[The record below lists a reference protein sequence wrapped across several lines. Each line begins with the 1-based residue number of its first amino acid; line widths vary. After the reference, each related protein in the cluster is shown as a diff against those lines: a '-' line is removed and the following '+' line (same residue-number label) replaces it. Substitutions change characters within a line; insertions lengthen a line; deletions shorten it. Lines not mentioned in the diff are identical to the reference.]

1 MEHEMLPNQDNK
13 VPFHIEDVLGDILKA
28 EEECPGVYYVAARRN
43 DEPYFAREYYV
54 IAADTPVIPQKA
66 KKYGHPIPGCPG
78 ILLYSMQEERSG
90 YRIIHYEIAKYR
102 TEHGIPLPDGETL
115 HELKAFHR
123 EHHPEYFGPY
133 PVPTVAPGGSVLRHH
148 VIDNGVYWLEMERN
162 RPLLSICYPIWTE
175 LSDYAIKFSRQE
187 GQNRKQEGEETPDY
201 LFFSE
206 TDSCVPIFELLLVR
220 NEWETSGMVN
230 KAALM
235 NAIWS
240 HHPEY
245 AALYNAE
252 EQTGRHDTLG
262 LLLQTFGKEVEPKGN
277 PQNMI
282 QLTPDERTD
291 FLHFRGDTDRK
302 KSL

>member
-1 MEHEMLPNQDNK
+1 MEYETLPRQDDEL
-13 VPFHIEDVLGDILKA
+13 PFHIEDVLGDILEA

-43 DEPYFAREYYV
+43 DEPPFAREYYI

-66 KKYGHPIPGCPG
+66 KKYGQPIPGCPK

-90 YRIIHYEIAKYR
+90 YKIIDYEIAKYR
-102 TEHGIPLPDGETL
+102 TEHGIPLSDGETL
-115 HELKAFHR
+115 REIKAFHR

-133 PVPTVAPGGSVLRHH
+133 PVPAVTPGGSVLRHH
-148 VIDNGVYWLEMERN
+148 VIDNGVYWLETDRDG
-162 RPLLSICYPIWTE
+162 PLLSVCYPIWTE
-175 LSDYAIKFSRQE
+175 LSDYAMKLSRQAE
-187 GQNRKQEGEETPDY
+187 QDQQQEDIDNPDY

-206 TDSCVPIFELLLVR
+206 SDSCVPVFELLLVR
-220 NEWETSGMVN
+220 SEWEMSGRVN

-245 AALYNAE
+245 AAFYNAE
-252 EQTGRHDTLG
+252 EQAGFHDMLG
-262 LLLQTFGKEVEPKGN
+262 LLLQNFGNEVELKGN

-282 QLTPDERTD
+282 QLSPHEGTD
-291 FLHFRGDTDRK
+291 FLRFEDDVVGTK
-302 KSL
+302 T